1 MMMAE
6 NNSNSLNW
14 PTDCP
19 FSEVGC
25 NSSLLSSKE
34 YSQHLAQNT
43 EQHLQMVTDLH
54 KGTEITSPLQKLNGV
69 KSEIE
74 FLEGTLESLG
84 VRQIP
89 ALECIKTQMK
99 LPDVKINSLGDRCA
113 FRMPG
118 FVQLKGSSQTWLSP
132 TFSIRGGYKLCLVVH
147 PNGTGAGKGT
157 HISVFLVLQFGDQ
170 LELPISLP
178 RHLGIRVE
186 LLAETDGSV
195 SDNEDDLESDENP
208 YGSDGQ
214 NDHMYEFTWRPKS
227 AKGNPPQKVINGI
240 ASQQPTGTQQSTV
253 KHKQLD
259 ESEQK
264 RRISKILPPWCQP
277 PPGMSEL
284 SVDSTIAASRSTTK
298 FPVVVEGTQSLTSD
312 SSRVTTSKKQR
323 RSGVSGRGEK
333 DPQQNGV
340 TLFAVEKF
348 ASQDQVEELVREFNS
363 LVFQISLCLV

>member
-6 NNSNSLNW
+6 NNSNTLNW

-19 FSEVGC
+19 FAEVGC

-43 EQHLQMVTDLH
+43 EQHLQMIVDLH
-54 KGTEITSPLQKLNGV
+54 KGTEIISPLQKLNGV

-89 ALECIKTQMK
+89 ALECIKTQIK
-99 LPDVKINSLGDRCA
+99 LPDVTINSLGDRCA

-118 FVQLKGSSQTWLSP
+118 FVQLRGSSQTWLSP
-132 TFSIRGGYKLCLVVH
+132 TFLIRGGYKLCLVVH

-157 HISVFLVLQFGDQ
+157 HVSVFLVLQFGDQ
-170 LELPISLP
+170 LELPITLP

-195 SDNEDDLESDENP
+195 SDSEGDLESDENP
-208 YGSDGQ
+208 CSSDGQ
-214 NDHMYEFTWRPKS
+214 NDHTYEFTWRPKS
-227 AKGNPPQKVINGI
+227 AKGNTSQKINGI
-240 ASQQPTGTQQSTV
+240 ASQLPTDTQQTTV
-253 KHKQLD
+253 KHQKLD
-259 ESEQK
+259 ELEQR

-277 PPGMSEL
+277 PPDISEQ
-284 SVDSTIAASRSTTK
+284 SIDSTKANSKSMMTK
-298 FPVVVEGTQSLTSD
+298 FPVAVEGTQSND
-312 SSRVTTSKKQR
+312 SSRVATSKKQR
-323 RSGVSGRGEK
+323 RSGVSGRGETN
-333 DPQQNGV
+333 PQQNGV
-340 TLFAVEKF
+340 TLVAAEKF
-348 ASQDQVEELVREFNS
+348 ASQDQVEHLVREFNS